1 MSGSVLIIDA
11 DPLFA
16 AQAQASFE
24 GAGLVVAVRDDAS
37 LDTIRKLRP
46 SVLLVSA
53 ELPKGS
59 GFSVCNRLRRDKELQ
74 LIPILLTSS
83 AADGGEA
90 FRRHATTPE
99 RADDYAPKP
108 VEQAE
113 LLARVKR
120 LLALADER
128 NVPSGALEAGMAEVS
143 VAGASLPPPPAASSA
158 GGPPPLGGGA
168 RPPAGPASVAPP
180 PIPRPPPIPGRPPPI
195 PSGTTQSGAVPLSA
209 AAFAGGGIPV
219 APSHVAP
226 LPREPGRDATGMA
239 PALGRPAAPR
249 DALAQ
254 DLGAPPVARPSL
266 SPGGEDGWRAATF
279 DDMLRERLNVP
290 APAALPKMASTDQR
304 EAFLRSYGKFL
315 EAKEKAAR
323 EGWEVTQEA
332 AKELDRRYQHT
343 RFELAQR
350 EGRLAELGAE
360 LEQTRLNL
368 HAVQTEL
375 GTFQG
380 EITRIFQDKDS
391 EERETQARLSEL
403 EEANSALS
411 RDLQEARKQ
420 NDDDRTRLKLFKS
433 ELDDF
438 QTESERLNAALQAA
452 NDRGTRLDD
461 SLKQAERQI
470 KALEARIEASD
481 AVIAEKN
488 AELEDSKERLD
499 RLAIDAQNEQRRLIE
514 EHAEALAAREAALS
528 QEIAALETTELELRN
543 EVEGLTA
550 ERASLEHQLA
560 QRTEEKLHL
569 ERVKSELTSA
579 LDEAEAMAIAERER
593 LEAAIAELELEK
605 AGQGSIIAELSDAR
619 DELDRK
625 LRETQDELLK
635 ETATFTTRE
644 AELNEEVEDRER
656 ELIQLEKDL
665 AAERARLAE
674 LEKDLASTRAA
685 LADEQAT
692 TRERAAH
699 HETQLVELEA
709 EQEELRSTL
718 FERLAELDAQ
728 RSNVTNLVEQLEAA
742 RAESAQEK
750 SRAAAI
756 DAALRK
762 AEASLDDKRREL
774 AELSQRLL
782 DTEASLQAAEQG
794 EHDTQV
800 LLGETEKKLERA
812 DNFVLRAKEKI
823 VELQKRHDE
832 ATADVRRDG
841 EAQLAR
847 EREARREVEE
857 QLTQVEQ
864 ELSQRELEAA
874 EATRHGQE
882 LAQRIGELERQ
893 HTLALEAKGGETTEL
908 ERQHTRELEAMAAR
922 HAQALEAQAKQH
934 AHALEAKDT
943 DTAELERLYM
953 LELEA
958 KDTAAADAAR
968 KHALALAAKDA
979 ELADRAAELE
989 DLRKQAFEAQG
1000 QVESQEGRILALI
1013 GDVETRERTAQGL
1026 RAELSHKEQKLSA
1039 QGVDLVKLR
1048 DQLRA
1053 NAELSRER
1061 ERRDVLLGRLMSTL
1075 DEVQSA
1081 LSTSP
1086 HSLGGRRSV
1095 PPGEDEAHDPLAG
1108 LVQTHD
1114 VPTRQLAAGWP
1125 QPATGSGAAGPAPS
1139 GRAAFVAPGDSPA
1152 SATSTAGRSTSAA
1165 SGNTTGSHARTTAR
1179 AAALPAAP
1187 PPATSTP
1194 TSPSGSQRLDD
1205 ETTSE
1210 ADLAPP
1216 MPSMRSPFPPPTSPP
1231 PPLVP
1236 KAPAKPDALTPA
1248 STTGLFGALINEMQS
1263 ESAAPKP
1270 STSSGVHSSGVTPP
1284 AGGAKP
1290 ARRVSI
1296 EPPRSESTKG
1306 TKRRARVP
1314 EPRAETKP
1322 RTGGSTLAQLDE
1334 VAMLVDSSLIDVTA
1348 GQRDPFRTG
1357 GAALPTPQ
1365 APEVLLEDLERADLA
1380 FGDDAEELEEGQVT
1394 EIIRLDQLK

>member
-143 VAGASLPPPPAASSA
+143 VAGASLPPPPPPSSA
-158 GGPPPLGGGA
+158 GGPPPLGAGA
-168 RPPAGPASVAPP
+168 RPAGPAGAPP

-195 PSGTTQSGAVPLSA
+195 PGGTTQSGAVPLSA

-226 LPREPGRDATGMA
+226 LPGRDGTGMA
-239 PALGRPAAPR
+239 PALGRAPAP
-249 DALAQ
+249 ALAQ
-254 DLGAPPVARPSL
+254 DLGAPPPARPSL
-266 SPGGEDGWRAATF
+266 APGGEDGWRAATF

-674 LEKDLASTRAA
+674 LEKELASTRAA
-685 LADEQAT
+685 LTDEQAT
-692 TRERAAH
+692 THERAAH

-864 ELSQRELEAA
+864 ELSRRELEAA
-874 EATRHGQE
+874 EATRHAQE
-882 LAQRIGELERQ
+882 LAQRITELERQ

-922 HAQALEAQAKQH
+922 HALALEAQAKQH
-934 AHALEAKDT
+934 ALALEAKDT

-968 KHALALAAKDA
+968 KHALALAAKEADV
-979 ELADRAAELE
+979 ADRSAELE
-989 DLRKQAFEAQG
+989 DLRKQAFEAQA

-1075 DEVQSA
+1075 DEVQAA

-1125 QPATGSGAAGPAPS
+1125 QPATGSGAASPAPS

-1165 SGNTTGSHARTTAR
+1165 SGNTTGAYARTAAR
-1179 AAALPAAP
+1179 SAGLPTP
-1187 PPATSTP
+1187 PPTSTP
-1194 TSPSGSQRLDD
+1194 ASTSGSLRLDD

-1248 STTGLFGALINEMQS
+1248 STTGLFGALINEMHS

-1348 GQRDPFRTG
+1348 GQKDPFRTG

>member
-46 SVLLVSA
+46 SVLVVNV

-90 FRRHATTPE
+90 FRRHSTTPE

-108 VEQAE
+108 VDQAE

-120 LLALADER
+120 LLALAEER

-143 VAGASLPPPPAASSA
+143 VAGASLPPPPPPSSA

-168 RPPAGPASVAPP
+168 RPPVGPASVAPP

-195 PSGTTQSGAVPLSA
+195 PGGTTQSTALPSQSGAVPLSA

-239 PALGRPAAPR
+239 PALPRPP
-249 DALAQ
+249 ALAQ
-254 DLGAPPVARPSL
+254 DLGAPPPARPSL
-266 SPGGEDGWRAATF
+266 SPTGEDGWRASTF

-323 EGWEVTQEA
+323 EGWELTQEA

-350 EGRLAELGAE
+350 EGRLAELSAE

-375 GTFQG
+375 ATFQG
-380 EITRIFQDKDS
+380 EITRIFQDKDA

-438 QTESERLNAALQAA
+438 QAESERLNAALQAA

-499 RLAIDAQNEQRRLIE
+499 RLAIDAQNEQRRLSE

-569 ERVKSELTSA
+569 ERVKAELTSA
-579 LDEAEAMAIAERER
+579 LDEAEAMATAERER

-674 LEKDLASTRAA
+674 LEKDLASTRTA
-685 LADEQAT
+685 LAEEQAT

-728 RSNVTNLVEQLEAA
+728 RSNVTHLVEQLEAA

-750 SRAAAI
+750 ARATAI

-762 AEASLDDKRREL
+762 AEAGLDDKRREL

-782 DTEASLQAAEQG
+782 DTEASLQAAEQA
-794 EHDTQV
+794 ERDAQV

-823 VELQKRHDE
+823 VELQKKHDD

-864 ELSQRELEAA
+864 ELSRRELEAA

-882 LAQRIGELERQ
+882 LAQRIAELERQ
-893 HTLALEAKGGETTEL
+893 HALALEAKGGETTAL
-908 ERQHTRELEAMAAR
+908 ERQHTRELEAMAER

-934 AHALEAKDT
+934 ARALEAKDT

-958 KDTAAADAAR
+958 KDTAAADVAR

-989 DLRKQAFEAQG
+989 ELRKQAFEAQA

-1013 GDVETRERTAQGL
+1013 GDVETRERTSQGL

-1075 DEVQSA
+1075 DEVQAA

-1095 PPGEDEAHDPLAG
+1095 PPGEDEAQDPLAG

-1125 QPATGSGAAGPAPS
+1125 QPASPSGAASPAPS
-1139 GRAAFVAPGDSPA
+1139 ARAAFVAPEAPA
-1152 SATSTAGRSTSAA
+1152 PAARTS
-1165 SGNTTGSHARTTAR
+1165 SGNTTGAHARTAAR
-1179 AAALPAAP
+1179 PAPAPNPPVAAAP
-1187 PPATSTP
+1187 PTST
-1194 TSPSGSQRLDD
+1194 SGSLRLDD

-1248 STTGLFGALINEMQS
+1248 TTTGLFGALINEMQS

-1270 STSSGVHSSGVTPP
+1270 SSSGVHSSGVTPP
-1284 AGGAKP
+1284 AAGPKP

-1296 EPPRSESTKG
+1296 EPPRSESTKA

-1348 GQRDPFRTG
+1348 GQKVDPFRSG

-1365 APEVLLEDLERADLA
+1365 TPELLLEDLERADAA
-1380 FGDDAEELEEGQVT
+1380 FADDAEELEEGQVT